1 MNFAHKNTEEFEL
14 FLKYSEEIGQ
24 DDSMVQAA
32 GGNTSIKIGNN
43 MWVKASGKW
52 LINSKCEE
60 IMVPVRIDKINEC
73 LQKDNCND
81 RDIINCVNLD
91 LLSNDLRPS
100 VEAPMHA
107 ILDFK
112 YVFHTHDINVNILA
126 VQKNSKSKF
135 EIILN
140 GLNWKFIPYIKPGID
155 LCHQLIKL
163 KSKEDNIFILE
174 NHGLIICGQ
183 DLNQVRKLNDEVRKR
198 LNQLEARTFFSNDKK
213 PHEKID
219 LEGTGYKFCKERFIN
234 SLAFNQQLIQRLSQ
248 GALLPDFLVF
258 LGPNLKVIS
267 PTDKNLLS
275 KLKKL
280 SKGPLPFNSCIIL
293 VNKGVIIRND
303 ALKGTLEIIRYACNL
318 ISLIPDHADLK
329 YLNESEASALLD
341 WESEHY
347 RQSQNKSKL

>member
-1 MNFAHKNTEEFEL
+1 M
-14 FLKYSEEIGQ
+14 
-24 DDSMVQAA
+24 
-32 GGNTSIKIGNN
+32 
-43 MWVKASGKW
+43 
-52 LINSKCEE
+52 
-60 IMVPVRIDKINEC
+60 
-73 LQKDNCND
+73 
-81 RDIINCVNLD
+81 
-91 LLSNDLRPS
+91 
-100 VEAPMHA
+100 
-107 ILDFK
+107 
-112 YVFHTHDINVNILA
+112 
-126 VQKNSKSKF
+126 
-135 EIILN
+135 
-140 GLNWKFIPYIKPGID
+140 
-155 LCHQLIKL
+155 IKL

-275 KLKKL
+275 TLKKL